1 MECSKCKTNND
12 DKSKV
17 CRICG
22 ADLTMV
28 PAAIDFKAG
37 TESSSAA
44 EKYQGLGGW
53 LILVGL
59 GLISAPLMIGWALYQ
74 DFLPLVLESQVWQTL
89 TSPGSLIY
97 SSLWKPTLMME
108 VTVNIIFFVWTI
120 YLLVLFFRKS
130 AHFPKLYIIFLAV
143 NLLFLMIDDILLFQI
158 RRQLPILGQTVG
170 EQKFS
175 SLSAVL
181 PTVIWIPYMLNS
193 KRVKQTF
200 VN

>member
-1 MECSKCKTNND
+1 MQCPKCKTNND

-22 ADLTMV
+22 ADLKMI
-28 PAAIDFKAG
+28 PAAIDSKAVA
-37 TESSSAA
+37 ESNSAV

-53 LILVGL
+53 LILVAL

-74 DFLPLVLESQVWQTL
+74 DFLPLVLEAQVWETL
-89 TSPGSLIY
+89 TSPGSPIY

-108 VTVNIIFFVWTI
+108 VTVNIVFFVWTI
-120 YLLVLFFRKS
+120 YLLVLFFRRS
-130 AHFPKLYIIFLAV
+130 AHFPKLYVIFLAV
-143 NLLFLMIDDILLFQI
+143 NLLFLVIDDVLLFQI
-158 RRQLPILGQTVG
+158 RRQLPILTETVG

-181 PTVIWIPYMLNS
+181 PTVIWIPYILNS

-200 VN
+200 IN